1 MAAEPA
7 GGVYDD
13 HHNFFCSLDSSSS
26 TMLDATTVNVLTIF
40 KWEGGGEG
48 GVKDDGYCID
58 KDRDGVQSILSSTTT
73 TTMMVSVLTSE
84 TIVNNSD
91 SNVP

>member
-1 MAAEPA
+1 
-7 GGVYDD
+7 
-13 HHNFFCSLDSSSS
+13 
-26 TMLDATTVNVLTIF
+26 MLDVTAVIVSNIF
-40 KWEGGGEG
+40 KGEGGGG
-48 GVKDDGYCID
+48 GGGGKEDGDCVD
-58 KDRDGVQSILSSTTT
+58 KDRDGVQSILSSTT